1 MLHEQFTVVLE
12 TKQVLKSGKG
22 FCFGVFGFLVFASLV
37 FTRSRMGDLVKL
49 KAPNVSDLFLAL

>member
-1 MLHEQFTVVLE
+1 LE